1 MSDAATIV
9 LTAINGTLADNDNRM
24 IADGKTLVAAN
35 GAESI
40 TIFDAAGNIVRKST
54 GNSISTDNLNRG
66 VYILKVTKANKTY
79 TYKAVIK

>member
-40 TIFDAAGNIVRKST
+40 TIFDAAGNIVRMST